1 MKPNDEE
8 TIRNFDLQQATS
20 TLTLANRWD
29 HFLTRW
35 GYKRSKHLVNP
46 GLYKLGNPTPDSIV
60 FVTANYTLSFD
71 ALRKELV
78 GIDSYILVL
87 DTHGINVWC
96 AAGKGTFG
104 TDELVHRIEVTG
116 LNKIINH
123 RKLILP
129 QLGAPGVAAHVVKKR
144 SGFNVEFGP
153 VRTSDLAEYL
163 RTHKATKEMRQVQFT
178 LKDRLILIPVELVS
192 FFIPLIIISIIFY
205 FIGGYNLVTATASA
219 ILAAVILFPILL
231 PWLPTHNFSTK
242 GLILGILVSLPFFVI
257 NILGNGDS
265 ELWQKAGL
273 AISSLL
279 ILPPITSFITLNFT
293 GATTYTSRS
302 GVKREIFKY
311 IPIMAWMFGGGI
323 LLSLTVRIINL
334 LGG

>member
-1 MKPNDEE
+1 MKPNDEKS
-8 TIRNFDLQQATS
+8 IRNFDLQQTTS

-29 HFLTRW
+29 HFLIRW

-129 QLGAPGVAAHVVKKR
+129 QLGAPGVAAHGYGGNPPAIA
-144 SGFNVEFGP
+144 STYLQGP
-153 VRTSDLAEYL
+153 HT
-163 RTHKATKEMRQVQFT
+163 
-178 LKDRLILIPVELVS
+178 
-192 FFIPLIIISIIFY
+192 FIPD
-205 FIGGYNLVTATASA
+205 VT
-219 ILAAVILFPILL
+219 F
-231 PWLPTHNFSTK
+231 FS
-242 GLILGILVSLPFFVI
+242 
-257 NILGNGDS
+257 
-265 ELWQKAGL
+265 
-273 AISSLL
+273 
-279 ILPPITSFITLNFT
+279 
-293 GATTYTSRS
+293 
-302 GVKREIFKY
+302 
-311 IPIMAWMFGGGI
+311 
-323 LLSLTVRIINL
+323 
-334 LGG
+334 